1 LVEVARGQGGPR
13 SPGATKD
20 TGHETAPGGT
30 VRSPLHVRTTQV
42 EGVFMTRT
50 HRLPLVPAIAF
61 ILLAAP
67 VPALAKVVSEP
78 AMASHCAEAAATE
91 LGVMM
96 NDVLTLPVER
106 TSGKYHVYGQ
116 YPVSGQNVTLFECQ
130 YGGKKHF
137 LSINVQ
143 GHHGHAGP
151 AAGSAP
157 RAAQRA
163 CSDMMGAPVNIEQV
177 SPLRPGFHEIIMK
190 ETNSARRV
198 ACTVSDKGSIE
209 DWVEMN

>member
-1 LVEVARGQGGPR
+1 M
-13 SPGATKD
+13 TF
-20 TGHETAPGGT
+20 
-30 VRSPLHVRTTQV
+30 RT
-42 EGVFMTRT
+42 
-50 HRLPLVPAIAF
+50 
-61 ILLAAP
+61 LLAISASALMSAAL
-67 VPALAKVVSEP
+67 PATAKIVAEP

-106 TSGKYHVYGQ
+106 SGGKYHVYGQ
-116 YPVSGQNVTLFECQ
+116 YPASGSDVTLFECQ
-130 YGGKKHF
+130 YDSKRSYLG
-137 LSINVQ
+137 LSMK
-143 GHHGHAGP
+143 GHHGHQTE

-157 RAAQRA
+157 RTAQRA
-163 CSDMMGAPVNIEQV
+163 CTDMMGVPVKVEKV
-177 SPLRPGFHEIIMK
+177 SKLRPGFHEIIMK